1 MCCCRVEVLLREY
14 DVSCGKAMPNPGAL
28 LAQQAQQAAEGA
40 VKRHKPA
47 EAQQAAA
54 PGVGEAASK
63 PEEAEDA
70 AVVPP
75 GVEASAPLAHARVTA
90 RPISQGRGHTGYLTF
105 ARKAV
110 PMREAPAQ
118 AMAQAE

>member
-14 DVSCGKAMPNPGAL
+14 DVSCGKAMPDPGAL
-28 LAQQAQQAAEGA
+28 LAQQAHQAAEGT

-47 EAQQAAA
+47 EVQRAAA

-70 AVVPP
+70 VRPP
-75 GVEASAPLAHARVTA
+75 GVAASVLPAPARVTA

-110 PMREAPAQ
+110 PMRGAPAQ
-118 AMAQAE
+118 AVAQAE